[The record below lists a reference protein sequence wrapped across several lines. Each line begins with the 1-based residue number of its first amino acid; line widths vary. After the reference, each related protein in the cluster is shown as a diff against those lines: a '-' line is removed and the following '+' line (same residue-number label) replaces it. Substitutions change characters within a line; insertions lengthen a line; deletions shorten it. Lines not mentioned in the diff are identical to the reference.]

1 MTEKDL
7 LDLKKEIEEA
17 KKKQA
22 NLQGRREALLEQL
35 QKEYGVETIDQAQKK
50 LKQLDG
56 QLKKKKEAI
65 ADATEELEAMLDG
78 EDTDTEEQD

>member
-17 KKKQA
+17 KKRQA

-50 LKQLDG
+50 LKQLDA